1 MIKQYIGIVLRWA
14 WLLVLATIVAS
25 GVAFVAIKRQPT
37 LYVAS
42 ARLIV
47 GPGIEGINPDVNAL
61 RAAAQLMRTYAEFA
75 TSQPVLSKVI
85 DDLHLPLTTVALAS
99 QIKVSADETTLLL
112 TINVQGGDPVQTVA
126 IANRLTNRLVSLS
139 PSSTDGTQ
147 NQIKVR
153 ISDQI
158 QKVEKDATDAEA
170 QIQQYEAKIQA
181 ALQNGADAETR
192 RFLADQ
198 LAQQRSFLTETR
210 RTSASLY
217 SSSQTSFTN
226 QIKIVE
232 LDTAALPVDNNLKLI
247 VLLAGVAGL
256 LLAVAIIFAFEY
268 FNDAIRTTSDLQG
281 AKDIPLLG
289 AIAKHKPL
297 RGKVHER
304 LIVQALPGSRAAENY
319 RMLGSKLLLS
329 GYTAQ
334 YKNARRSVEDL
345 SMQSAFKSADP
356 TNANVEHALRSVVL
370 SGVQTNEDTSEI
382 TANLAVILAQTGH
395 RVILVDAYLHRPT
408 ISHQFGIVDDEGL
421 TSVLAGWTPQAK
433 VTPVDWVPNLSIL
446 PSGPIPPNP
455 FELLVSARMA
465 TLIKELESQADIVLV
480 ATSPLLS
487 FADSLILASRVDG
500 VVILLRSSAATRDMV
515 RDTVESLRSLNAR
528 IIGTI
533 FDYNSAV
540 RKPGTVR
547 QDTRLKTPGPR
558 DNNST
563 KNSPFLVKPAKM

>member
-1 MIKQYIGIVLRWA
+1 LIKQYIGIVLRWA
-14 WLLVLATIVAS
+14 WLLILATVVAS
-25 GVAFVAIKRQPT
+25 AVAFVAIKRQPP
-37 LYVAS
+37 LYQAS

-47 GPGIEGINPDVNAL
+47 GPGIEGVNPDLNAL

-75 TSQPVLSKVI
+75 TSQPVLNKVI
-85 DDLHLPLTTVALAS
+85 DELHLPITTDNLAT
-99 QIKVSADETTLLL
+99 QIKVNSDETTLLL
-112 TINVQGGDPVQTVA
+112 TISTQGSNPVQTVA
-126 IANRLTNRLVSLS
+126 IVSSLTHQLIGMS
-139 PSSTDGTQ
+139 PSSTDGPQ
-147 NQIKVR
+147 SQIKVR

-158 QKVEKDATDAEA
+158 QKTEKDASDAET
-170 QIQQYEAKIQA
+170 QIKQYEAKIQT

-198 LAQQRSFLTETR
+198 LAQQRAYLTEAR

-217 SSSQTSFTN
+217 ASLQTSFTN

-232 LDTAALPVDNNLKLI
+232 LDTAPMPVDNNLKLI

-256 LLAVAIIFAFEY
+256 LLAVTIVFAFEY
-268 FNDAIRTTSDLQG
+268 FNDMIRTTADLLG
-281 AKDIPLLG
+281 ATDIPLLG

-297 RGKVHER
+297 RGKVHEQ

-329 GYTAQ
+329 GYTTQ
-334 YKNARRSVEDL
+334 YKNERRSNEDAN
-345 SMQSAFKSADP
+345 MRAADS
-356 TNANVEHALRSVVL
+356 TNMNTDHQLRSVVL

-382 TANLAVILAQTGH
+382 TANLAVVLAQTGH

-421 TSVLAGWTPQAK
+421 TSVLAGWVQQAK
-433 VTPVDWVPNLSIL
+433 VTPVEWAPNLSIL

-500 VVILLRSSAATRDMV
+500 VVVLLRSGTATRDMV
-515 RDTVESLRSLNAR
+515 HDTVESLHSLNAR

-533 FDYNSAV
+533 YDYNRPAHKSS
-540 RKPGTVR
+540 PTR
-547 QDTRLKTPGPR
+547 QDPKLKMPLQR
-558 DNNST
+558 VS
-563 KNSPFLVKPAKM
+563 PAKNTPAFLKSAKL

>member
-1 MIKQYIGIVLRWA
+1 MVKQYIGIVLRWA
-14 WLLVLATIVAS
+14 WLLILATVIAS
-25 GVAFVAIKRQPT
+25 AVAFVAIKRQPP
-37 LYVAS
+37 LYQAS

-47 GPGIEGINPDVNAL
+47 GPGIEGVNPDLNAL

-75 TSQPVLSKVI
+75 TSQPVLNKVI
-85 DDLHLPLTTVALAS
+85 DELDLPGMMDNLAS
-99 QIKVSADETTLLL
+99 QIKVNSDETTLLL
-112 TINVQGGDPVQTVA
+112 TINVQGSDPIQTVA
-126 IANRLTNRLVSLS
+126 IVNSLTHQLVSMS
-139 PSSTDGTQ
+139 PSGADGPQ
-147 NQIKVR
+147 NQIKAR
-153 ISDQI
+153 LGEQI
-158 QKVEKDATDAEA
+158 QKTESDAADAES
-170 QIQQYEAKIQA
+170 QIKLYEGKIQT

-198 LAQQRSFLTETR
+198 LSQQRAYLTEAR

-217 SSSQTSFTN
+217 ASLQTSFTN

-232 LDTAALPVDNNLKLI
+232 LDTTPLPVDNNLKLI
-247 VLLAGVAGL
+247 ALLAGVAGL
-256 LLAVAIIFAFEY
+256 LLAITIVFAFEY
-268 FNDAIRTTSDLQG
+268 FNDTIRTTADLLG
-281 AKDIPLLG
+281 ATDIPLLG

-297 RGKVHER
+297 RGKVHEQ
-304 LIVQALPGSRAAENY
+304 LIVQASPGSRAAENY

-334 YKNARRSVEDL
+334 YKNERRHNED
-345 SMQSAFKSADP
+345 
-356 TNANVEHALRSVVL
+356 ANTRATDSTVVNTEHQLRSVVL

-382 TANLAVILAQTGH
+382 TANLAVVLAQTGH
-395 RVILVDAYLHRPT
+395 RVILVDAYLQRPT

-421 TSVLAGWTPQAK
+421 TSVLAGWVPQAR

-455 FELLVSARMA
+455 FELLVSTRMA

-500 VVILLRSSAATRDMV
+500 VVVLLRSGTATRDMV
-515 RDTVESLRSLNAR
+515 RDTIESLRSLNAR

-533 FDYNSAV
+533 YDYNQPT
-540 RKPGTVR
+540 RKAFPTR
-547 QDTRLKTPGPR
+547 QNSKLNTPLQRVG
-558 DNNST
+558 
-563 KNSPFLVKPAKM
+563 PAKHTNALLKSAKL

>member
-1 MIKQYIGIVLRWA
+1 MFKQYIGIMLRWV
-14 WLLVLATIVAS
+14 WLLILVTSIAS
-25 GVAFVAIKRQPT
+25 GIAFVVIQRQPT
-37 LYVAS
+37 LYAAS
-42 ARLIV
+42 SRLIV
-47 GPGIEGINPDVNAL
+47 GPGLEGVNPDVNAL
-61 RAAAQLMRTYAEFA
+61 HAAGQLMRTYAEFA
-75 TSQPVLSKVI
+75 TSQPVLNKVI
-85 DDLHLPLTTVALAS
+85 KDLHLPITSDVLVP
-99 QIKVSADETTLLL
+99 QIKVNVDETTLVL
-112 TINVQGGDPVQTVA
+112 TISGQGNDPAQTVA
-126 IANRLTNRLVSLS
+126 IVKSVTNQLVSMS
-139 PSSTDGTQ
+139 PSSSDGQ
-147 NQIKVR
+147 QKQIKVR
-153 ISDQI
+153 INDQI
-158 QKVEKDATDAEA
+158 QKTEKDAVDAEV
-170 QIQQYEAKIQA
+170 QIHQYETKIQA
-181 ALQNGADAETR
+181 ALQSGADAETR
-192 RFLADQ
+192 RFLAGQ
-198 LAQQRSFLTETR
+198 FAQEHAFLTQAR
-210 RTSASLY
+210 QTSASLY
-217 SSSQTSFTN
+217 ASLQTSYTN

-232 LDTAALPVDNNLKLI
+232 MDTTALTVDNNLKLI

-256 LLAVAIIFAFEY
+256 LLSVAIVFAFEY
-268 FNDAIRTTSDLQG
+268 FNDAIRTTADLLG
-281 AKDIPLLG
+281 ATDIPLLG

-304 LIVQALPGSRAAENY
+304 LIVQAAPGSRSAENY

-334 YKNARRSVEDL
+334 YKNARRSAEEL
-345 SMQSAFKSADP
+345 TSRAAALPNADE
-356 TNANVEHALRSVVL
+356 EHSLRSVVL

-382 TANLAVILAQTGH
+382 TANLAIILAQTGH

-421 TSVLAGWTPQAK
+421 TSVLAGWAPQAK

-500 VVILLRSSAATRDMV
+500 VVILLRSGAATRDMV

-533 FDYNSAV
+533 FDYNRPI
-540 RKPGTVR
+540 RKAGSS
-547 QDTRLKTPGPR
+547 PR
-558 DNNST
+558 DAKAKIALPRVSPPQST
-563 KNSPFLVKPAKM
+563 SAFAKSAKL

>member
-181 ALQNGADAETR
+181 ALQIGADAETR

-281 AKDIPLLG
+281 ATDIPLLG

>member
-1 MIKQYIGIVLRWA
+1 MIKQYLGIVLRWA
-14 WLLVLATIVAS
+14 WLLVLATVVAS
-25 GVAFVAIKRQPT
+25 GVAFIAIKRQPT

-42 ARLIV
+42 SRLIV

-75 TSQPVLSKVI
+75 TSQPVLIKVI
-85 DDLHLPLTTVALAS
+85 SDLHLPLTTDLLAT
-99 QIKVSADETTLLL
+99 QIKVNADETTLLL
-112 TINVQGGDPVQTVA
+112 TINVQGGDAVQTVA

-139 PSSTDGTQ
+139 PSGTDGTQ

-158 QKVEKDATDAEA
+158 QKVEKDAADAEA
-170 QIQQYEAKIQA
+170 QIQQYEAKIQT

-192 RFLADQ
+192 RFLGDQ
-198 LAQQRSFLTETR
+198 LAQQRSFLTEAR

-256 LLAVAIIFAFEY
+256 LLAATIIFAFEY
-268 FNDAIRTTSDLQG
+268 FNDVIRTTSDLQG
-281 AKDIPLLG
+281 AADIPLLG

-304 LIVQALPGSRAAENY
+304 LIVQALPDSRSAENY

-334 YKNARRSVEDL
+334 YKNARRNIEDL
-345 SMQSAFKSADP
+345 AAQIADS
-356 TNANVEHALRSVVL
+356 TKANAEHSLRSVVL

-421 TSVLAGWTPQAK
+421 TSVLAGWAPQAK
-433 VTPVDWVPNLSIL
+433 MTPVDWVPNLSIL

-455 FELLVSARMA
+455 FELLVSTRMA

-500 VVILLRSSAATRDMV
+500 VVILLRSGTATRDMV

-533 FDYNSAV
+533 FDYNRSV
-540 RKPGTVR
+540 RKPVAGR
-547 QDTRLKTPGPR
+547 QDTKLKTQVSR
-558 DNNST
+558 DNPT
-563 KNSPFLVKPAKM
+563 KSSPILVKPAKL